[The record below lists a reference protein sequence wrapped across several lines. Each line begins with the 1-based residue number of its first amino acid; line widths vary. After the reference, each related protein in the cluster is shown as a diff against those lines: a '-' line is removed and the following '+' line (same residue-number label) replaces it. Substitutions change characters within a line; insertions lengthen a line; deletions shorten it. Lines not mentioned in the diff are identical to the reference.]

1 MNNQSLLRRP
11 FLYRYYNAAII
22 IIILNV
28 AVFLLTN
35 VLPGTSSI
43 RISRYLSMNPVLVVK
58 YHYWWQIL
66 TYMFVHADFS
76 HILFNMLGLLFFGIQ
91 VERKI
96 GSNEFLLFYLISG
109 IGAGLFSL
117 LVYWLSGSYL
127 VFLMGASGA
136 VFGVLLAFATLFPRA
151 MIYIF
156 GILPVRAPI
165 LVLGYTAIE
174 LFSQFFSV
182 RSNVAHLTHLAG
194 FGIAYLYLWI
204 RLGLNPVRVFLE
216 DRR

>member
-1 MNNQSLLRRP
+1 
-11 FLYRYYNAAII
+11 
-22 IIILNV
+22 
-28 AVFLLTN
+28 
-35 VLPGTSSI
+35 
-43 RISRYLSMNPVLVVK
+43 MNPVLVVK